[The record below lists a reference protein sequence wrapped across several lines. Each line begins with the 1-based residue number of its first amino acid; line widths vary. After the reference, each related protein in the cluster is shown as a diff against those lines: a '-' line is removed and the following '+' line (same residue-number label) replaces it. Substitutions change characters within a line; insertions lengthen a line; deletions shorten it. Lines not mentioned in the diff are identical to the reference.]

1 MIRNEIDDFR
11 QQFFE
16 KVIAD
21 KQQQEREEKQKQAKC
36 FHVFNM
42 VGLVLP
48 NGYQERT
55 CSKCGLSAVK
65 RVKVWEGTKGC
76 TIS

>member
-16 KVIAD
+16 KVIVEE
-21 KQQQEREEKQKQAKC
+21 QQKIKEEQQKQRAC
-36 FHVFNM
+36 FHLFNVM
-42 VGLVLP
+42 GQITK

-55 CSKCGLSAVK
+55 CCKCGLTAVK
-65 RVKVWEGTKGC
+65 RIQVWEGTEYC
-76 TIS
+76 TIA

>member
-21 KQQQEREEKQKQAKC
+21 EQQKQKEEKRLQAAC
-36 FHVFNM
+36 FHLFN
-42 VGLVLP
+42 VIGTTQP
-48 NGYQERT
+48 NGYQERS
-55 CSKCGLSAVK
+55 CSKCGLTNVK
-65 RVKVWEGTKGC
+65 RISVWEGTKNC
-76 TIS
+76 VIA

>member
-21 KQQQEREEKQKQAKC
+21 QQQKDKEEKRKQAEC
-36 FHVFNM
+36 FHLFNM
-42 VGLVLP
+42 IGLISP

-55 CSKCGLSAVK
+55 CSKCGLTAIK
-65 RVKVWEGTKGC
+65 RVQVWEGTKAC

>member
-21 KQQQEREEKQKQAKC
+21 EKQKEKEEKRIQAAC
-36 FHVFNM
+36 FHLFNM
-42 VGLVLP
+42 HGPLMQ

-55 CSKCGLSAVK
+55 CSKCGLTAIK
-65 RVKVWEGTKGC
+65 RIQVWEGTKGC
-76 TIS
+76 VIA

>member
-21 KQQQEREEKQKQAKC
+21 EQQKIKDEKRKQAEC

-42 VGLVLP
+42 IGVTLP

-55 CSKCGLSAVK
+55 CSKCGLNAVK
-65 RVKVWEGTKGC
+65 RIKVWEGTKNC
-76 TIS
+76 IIS

>member
-21 KQQQEREEKQKQAKC
+21 QQQKEKEEKKKQQEC
-36 FHVFNM
+36 FHLFNM
-42 VGLVLP
+42 IGP
-48 NGYQERT
+48 TNAKGYQERT
-55 CSKCGLSAVK
+55 CSKCGLTDIK
-65 RVKVWEGTKGC
+65 RIQIWEGTKGC
-76 TIS
+76 ILS